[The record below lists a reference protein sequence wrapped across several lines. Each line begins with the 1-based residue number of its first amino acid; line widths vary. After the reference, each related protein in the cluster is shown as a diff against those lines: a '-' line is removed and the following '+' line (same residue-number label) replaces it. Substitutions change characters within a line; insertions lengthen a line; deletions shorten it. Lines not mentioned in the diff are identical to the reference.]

1 MNTIKQA
8 KHLNDV
14 ILGKYGTFRLWRSG
28 ISSDGVNTWTA
39 ELAVNGKTYF
49 GWASTE
55 EEARVEA
62 AKNYKEGKWEHDNS
76 VKPLLRYDKS
86 KLVTAIQ
93 VGDNNWWR
101 VVQKTLIPGTLIEKN
116 ESKKQ
121 ITIHLDL
128 PEPIKNMLLMTAI
141 FDFAN
146 NKMDD
151 LKMSKEQLDEFVKR
165 LYPVLS
171 YSGLWNDN
179 ITTEELDA
187 FYGVEHQEP

>member
-39 ELAVNGKTYF
+39 ELVVNGKTYF
-49 GWASTE
+49 GWASSE

-62 AKNYKEGKWEHDNS
+62 AKNYKEGKWEYDNS

-101 VVQKTLIPGTLIEKN
+101 VVQKPLIPGTLFEKN

-121 ITIHLDL
+121 ITIHVEL
-128 PEPIKNMLLMTAI
+128 PEPIKNMLLMTVI

-146 NKMDD
+146 QKMDD
-151 LKMSKEQLDEFVKR
+151 LKLSKEQMDEFVKR
-165 LYPVLS
+165 LYPIMS
-171 YSGLWNDN
+171 YSGLWNDQ
-179 ITTEELDA
+179 IPTEELDA
-187 FYGVEHQEP
+187 FYGIEHQEP